1 MKSLSLRFKT
11 IQRLENFI
19 SDNLLSSYDNLIIQ
33 IYSPTSD
40 IDNIL
45 NSLNRSLPLATIFG
59 VKADN
64 FLLNRVVIEKEIIL
78 NFLIF
83 EDSIVESRYFED
95 DKSIDNYFFMDNKAL
110 YFTYS
115 SAFITKDNFI
125 DNISNKITLLG
136 TFYNDFI
143 IKNSNSLSRGMIAI
157 KIKGNF
163 DIDIKIVDEI
173 EQIGRELKVDK
184 VDKNILY
191 HVDKLTPKKLYA
203 HYLTNEFSHDM
214 IQSSYSFPLLKKEK
228 KDFQTLLVLKSYDN
242 SVKLTGNL
250 KESNAE
256 ITAILKNA
264 ETITDSLASL
274 DLANTLGKADSAL
287 LRVNS
292 ILYELENGEGS
303 LTMLLKDST
312 LYNNVS
318 TMVEEAGRLVE
329 NIQEHPNRYLQFAV
343 FGSKDKGVNL
353 SSKDEK
359 LLRNYVKD
367 SLRVMYKGKQ

>member
-1 MKSLSLRFKT
+1 MKFK
-11 IQRLENFI
+11 
-19 SDNLLSSYDNLIIQ
+19 
-33 IYSPTSD
+33 
-40 IDNIL
+40 
-45 NSLNRSLPLATIFG
+45 
-59 VKADN
+59 
-64 FLLNRVVIEKEIIL
+64 KEIIVGL
-78 NFLIF
+78 ISTIGLVTLIVGFFFLKGQNLWESKDHYYAVFTKAEGLVNGNSVLKNGVPIGVLTNVELYPNDPSKVLVRFDITTEWVKLPTGTTAELEPGLIGSSVINLIF
-83 EDSIVESRYFED
+83 SNNAQNF
-95 DKSIDNYFFMDNKAL
+95 
-110 YFTYS
+110 YS
-115 SAFITKDNFI
+115 SGDTLDTDIKEGIQNQI
-125 DNISNKITLLG
+125 DKRLAPLEFKVQELLG
-136 TFYNDFI
+136 TADSAINIIAAIFNRNTGNLDESFDGIKRAILNFEQVSLHLDTLIAGFSGAREEIFI
-143 IKNSNSLSRGMIAI
+143 S
-157 KIKGNF
+157 
-163 DIDIKIVDEI
+163 
-173 EQIGRELKVDK
+173 
-184 VDKNILY
+184 
-191 HVDKLTPKKLYA
+191 
-203 HYLTNEFSHDM
+203 LTN
-214 IQSSYSFPLLKKEK
+214 I
-228 KDFQTLLVLKSYDN
+228 KSI
-242 SVKLTGNL
+242 TGNL